1 MAVTKIADVIVPEHF
16 AQYVINRSVEKSALF
31 QSGIISTLH
40 EVAMLGSK
48 GGTLVNMPF
57 WNDLNGESEIL
68 SDATALTVNP
78 ITAAADLAILHARG
92 KAWGSNDLAKALSG
106 DDPLGAVGNLVAD
119 YWNRDMQSI
128 LLASLAGVFGA
139 TSMSANVHDIS
150 AGTGAAAVIGG
161 EAFIDASYKLGD
173 EVDKLTA
180 VAMHSATMQVL
191 AKQGLIETIR
201 DADGNILYK
210 TYMDRRV
217 IVDDGMPQA
226 AGVYTSYLFGA
237 GAIGYQEVGA
247 PVPVETDRDSLAS
260 DDILINR
267 RHFVLHPR
275 GVKWAGAAGL
285 APANSGLKTASNWER
300 VYDPKQ
306 IRVVAFKHK
315 IA

>member
-31 QSGIISTLH
+31 QSGIISSLDD
-40 EVAMLGSK
+40 VAVLGSK

-57 WNDLNGESEIL
+57 WNDLKGESEVL
-68 SDATALTVNP
+68 SDQTPLSVNP
-78 ITAAADLAILHARG
+78 INAEADLAILHARG

-106 DDPLGAVGNLVAD
+106 DDPLGAVGDMVAN
-119 YWNRDMQSI
+119 YWNRDMQGI

-139 TSMSANVHDIS
+139 SSMAGNVHDIS
-150 AGTGAAAVIGG
+150 GSTGAAAIISG

-180 VAMHSATMQVL
+180 IAMHSATSQAL

-217 IVDDGMPQA
+217 IIDDGMPKSA
-226 AGVYTSYLFGA
+226 DVYTSYLFGA
-237 GAIGYQEVGA
+237 GAIGYQDAGA
-247 PVPVETDRDSLAS
+247 PTPVETDRDSLAS

-275 GVKWAGAAGL
+275 GIKWAGAAGI
-285 APANSGLKTASNWER
+285 APNNAGLKTATNWER
-300 VYDPKQ
+300 VYEAKQ

>member
-275 GVKWAGAAGL
+275 GVKWAGAAGP
-285 APANSGLKTASNWER
+285 APANSRLKTASNWER